1 MQDSIKNF
9 MGNCPL
15 LSEID
20 VNINYLGENMGSAA
34 VENTAT
40 QPVVKTYTD
49 GATMRQY
56 LFTLALRQNFGQDQA
71 LNNAAI
77 GLLEQIGRWVE
88 QQNTLGILP
97 ALPNGQ
103 QPISL
108 EIVQTAWLE
117 DKSVSNAKYQLQCRL
132 VYYQE

>member
-9 MGNCPL
+9 MENCPL

-20 VNINYLGENMGSAA
+20 ININYLGENVGSAA
-34 VENTAT
+34 VENTAID
-40 QPVVKTYTD
+40 PVVKTYTD

-56 LFTLALRQNFGQDQA
+56 LFTLALRQDLGQDVA
-71 LNNAAI
+71 INHAAI
-77 GLLEQIGRWVE
+77 SRLEQIGRWIE

-108 EIVQTAWLE
+108 EIVQTGWPE